1 MKPYVVCHMVASVDG
16 RILHSRWRPRTREG
30 GDLFERL
37 HVRLGGDAWLVGR
50 VTGQEF
56 AKAQAYGTRA
66 DGAYPREPW
75 LARRGADAYGVVL
88 DAHGKIAWG
97 RSDIGGDPIVVVLT
111 EEVSDAHLAGLRK
124 DGVSYFFAG
133 ERELDLT
140 YTLEFLNRELGV
152 KRLLIEGGGG
162 SNGSFLRAGLIDEIS
177 LAICPVVD
185 GAKGAPSVFDSTD
198 RDEGLRAPIAEMSLE
213 SCEALEGEPA
223 HRVCNAFTDAS
234 GQFFCGQWS
243 SSPGTWRVRYT
254 ESELCVITAGRVTI
268 ESAGG
273 ERQSFSRGAAFVVP
287 AGFEGTWTVHEQCTK
302 LYAIFEPRA

>member
-1 MKPYVVCHMVASVDG
+1 MVASIDG

-56 AKAQAYGTRA
+56 AKAQAYDAHA
-66 DGAYPREPW
+66 DRTYPREPW
-75 LARRGADAYGVVL
+75 LARRGAAAYGVVL

-111 EEVSDAHLAGLRK
+111 EQVSDAHLAGLRR

-140 YTLEFLNRELGV
+140 YALEFLNRELGV
-152 KRLLIEGGGG
+152 KRLLVEGGGG
-162 SNGSFLRAGLIDEIS
+162 NNGSFLRAGLIDEIS
-177 LAICPVVD
+177 VAICPVVD

-198 RDEGLRAPIAEMSLE
+198 RDSELRAPVAEMSLE
-213 SCEALEGEPA
+213 SCEVLEGGAVWLRYRLRNEA
-223 HRVCNAFTDAS
+223 AA
-234 GQFFCGQWS
+234 
-243 SSPGTWRVRYT
+243 PG
-254 ESELCVITAGRVTI
+254 EST
-268 ESAGG
+268 
-273 ERQSFSRGAAFVVP
+273 
-287 AGFEGTWTVHEQCTK
+287 
-302 LYAIFEPRA
+302 